1 MAYSVLTLPGI
12 IVPCG
17 GAALIEG
24 SGLDSVSS
32 PGGRLVCPNPAHP
45 RAQEKSRT
53 IAQALC
59 AFSRAT
65 FLSAVV
71 AVVSVQ
77 GFARQQPQRES
88 EDKTGSQ
95 LLGEFTQKSASE
107 LAIQYLERPPYP
119 LFVIRRLI
127 DLGDPIVI
135 PALRHAF
142 TSETEA
148 LTRQFLA
155 AALVRLG
162 DTDPEYF
169 GHVAAAATK
178 AVASDLPYSGA
189 SRNGSESTAPQIPE
203 EIRSWAQAHGV
214 TISPA
219 IRLATIEFST
229 AVEALGETADGR
241 SLPILLRGLDSPN
254 FFVVRAAAFGLARLH
269 TALAVKP
276 IIKAC
281 KRLNPGLRPMVA
293 KSLLYFDNKEAQRAA
308 GVLIGD
314 PDRTRR
320 WRAEVIRKGWT
331 SALRDPVLSGFV
343 NP

>member
-1 MAYSVLTLPGI
+1 MLVLAGI
-12 IVPCG
+12 VVPCG
-17 GAALIEG
+17 GAALIED
-24 SGLDSVSS
+24 SGLDSLITQ
-32 PGGRLVCPNPAHP
+32 GGRLVYPNPAHP
-45 RAQEKSRT
+45 RAHEKSRV

-59 AFSRAT
+59 TYSRAT
-65 FLSAVV
+65 LLSAVV

-77 GFARQQPQRES
+77 GFAQQQPQRKS
-88 EDKTGSQ
+88 EDETGSQ
-95 LLGEFTQKSASE
+95 LLREFTRESAKE
-107 LAIQYLERPPYP
+107 LANQYLERPPYP
-119 LFVIRRLI
+119 LSVIRRLI
-127 DLGDPIVI
+127 DLGDPVVI

-169 GHVAAAATK
+169 GHVAASATM
-178 AVASDLPYSGA
+178 AVASDLPFSGA
-189 SRNGSESTAPQIPE
+189 SRKGSESTAPKIPE
-203 EIRSWAQAHGV
+203 GIRSWAQAHGV
-214 TISPA
+214 TISQA
-219 IRLATIEFST
+219 VRLATIEFPA
-229 AVEALGETADGR
+229 AVEALGETADNR

-269 TALAVKP
+269 SALAVKP

-281 KRLNPGLRPMVA
+281 KRLNSGLRPLVA
-293 KSLLYFDNKEAQRAA
+293 KSLFYFGNKEAQRAA
-308 GVLIGD
+308 GILIGD

-320 WRAEVIRKGWT
+320 WRAEVIRKGWS
-331 SALRDPVLSGFV
+331 SALRDPALSGSF